1 MEQNPSQIIKELVEK
16 SPFSYAELE
25 KKTGISKSALQ
36 RYASGNTKKIPIEAE
51 EKIALA
57 LGVSASF
64 IMGWEKAMPVVNK
77 DDEQLIE
84 MFDKLDEQGK
94 DYILKFMRSLVE
106 SQEEN

>member
-1 MEQNPSQIIKELVEK
+1 
-16 SPFSYAELE
+16 
-25 KKTGISKSALQ
+25 
-36 RYASGNTKKIPIEAE
+36 
-51 EKIALA
+51 
-57 LGVSASF
+57 
-64 IMGWEKAMPVVNK
+64 MPVVNK